1 MSNFIEE
8 TLEAIGEKEV
18 KEFDL
23 EFYSL
28 DFSDADD
35 DNDRRTTADAKGV
48 GKEALMGFFAQLPE
62 RAVDYDSGYGS
73 QEWSG
78 WISFQDGSWIE
89 RSEYDGSEW
98 WSLKAC
104 PKLS

>member
-8 TLEAIGEKEV
+8 TLEAIGTKEV
-18 KEFDL
+18 KEFKL

-28 DFSDADD
+28 DFGNGDD
-35 DNDRRTTADAKGV
+35 DIRTRADAQGT
-48 GKEALMGFFAQLPE
+48 GKEALMSFFAQLPE
-62 RAVDYDSGYGS
+62 RAIEYDSGYGS
-73 QEWSG
+73 QEWEG

>member
-8 TLEAIGEKEV
+8 TLEVIDGREV
-18 KEFDL
+18 KEFNL

-35 DNDRRTTADAKGV
+35 DNDRRTTASAKGV
-48 GKEALMGFFAQLPE
+48 GKEALMSFFAQLPE
-62 RAVDYDSGYGS
+62 RAIDYDSGYGS
-73 QEWSG
+73 QEWEG
-78 WISFQDGSWIE
+78 WVSFTDGTWIE

-98 WSLKAC
+98 WSYRSC

>member
-1 MSNFIEE
+1 
-8 TLEAIGEKEV
+8 
-18 KEFDL
+18 
-23 EFYSL
+23 
-28 DFSDADD
+28 
-35 DNDRRTTADAKGV
+35 
-48 GKEALMGFFAQLPE
+48 MGFFAQLPE